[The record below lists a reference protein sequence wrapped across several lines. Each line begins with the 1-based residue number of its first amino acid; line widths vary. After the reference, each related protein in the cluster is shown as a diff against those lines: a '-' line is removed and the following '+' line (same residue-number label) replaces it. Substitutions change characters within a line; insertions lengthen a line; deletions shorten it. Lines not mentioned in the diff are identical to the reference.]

1 MKESRNITFHL
12 PADLIRRAKVR
23 AAERDTSLN
32 TLVRE
37 ALVQVLDRS
46 DEYREP
52 GERLL
57 APTAEGLF
65 EMPVVR
71 WSREELYD

>member
-1 MKESRNITFHL
+1 MEKSRNITFHL
-12 PADLIRRAKVR
+12 PADLIRRAKVL

-32 TLVRE
+32 SLVRE
-37 ALVQVLDRS
+37 ALVQVVDPC
-46 DEYREP
+46 DEYREA

-57 APTAEGLF
+57 APSARGLF
-65 EMPVVR
+65 AMPAVR

>member
-1 MKESRNITFHL
+1 MKETRNITFHL

-37 ALVQVLDRS
+37 ALIQVLDQS
-46 DEYREP
+46 DDYRAA

-57 APTAEGLF
+57 APSAEGLF
-65 EMPVVR
+65 DMPVVR
-71 WSREELYD
+71 WSRAELYD

>member
-1 MKESRNITFHL
+1 MKTARNITFSL
-12 PADLIRRAKVR
+12 PVDLIRRAKMV

-37 ALVQVLDRS
+37 ALAQAVDRS
-46 DEYREP
+46 DEYRQV

-57 APTAEGLF
+57 ALSASGLF
-65 EMPVVR
+65 EMPAER
-71 WSREELYD
+71 WTRDELYD

>member
-1 MKESRNITFHL
+1 MEEMRTITFHL

-37 ALVQVLDRS
+37 ALLQLLDHS
-46 DEYREP
+46 DDYREA

-57 APTAEGLF
+57 AGTAEGLF
-65 EMPVVR
+65 DTPVAH

>member
-1 MKESRNITFHL
+1 MKQTRNITFHL
-12 PADLIRRAKVR
+12 PIDLIRRAKVV

-37 ALVQVLDRS
+37 ALAQVVDRS
-46 DEYREP
+46 DEYRQA

-65 EMPVVR
+65 EIPTVR